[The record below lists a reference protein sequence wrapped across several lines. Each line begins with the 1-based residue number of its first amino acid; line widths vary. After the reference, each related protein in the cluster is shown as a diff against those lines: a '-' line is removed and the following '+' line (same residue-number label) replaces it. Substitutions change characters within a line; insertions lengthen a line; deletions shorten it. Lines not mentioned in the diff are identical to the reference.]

1 MFLAKFDKKKVP
13 FLRSFLL
20 FAYNFLSND
29 IKQLGGWQCMHLRII
44 DSLTPHYL
52 HPSHYTLNA
61 RNH

>member
-29 IKQLGGWQCMHLRII
+29 IKQLGG
-44 DSLTPHYL
+44 
-52 HPSHYTLNA
+52 
-61 RNH
+61 